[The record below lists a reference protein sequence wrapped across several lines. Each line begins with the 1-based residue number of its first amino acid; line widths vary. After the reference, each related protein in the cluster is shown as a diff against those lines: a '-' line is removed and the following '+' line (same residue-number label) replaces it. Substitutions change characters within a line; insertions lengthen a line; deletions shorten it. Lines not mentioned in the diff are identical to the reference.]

1 MVIFLNYYL
10 IFINNNKN
18 KCKIIYE
25 EKEYEMKEN
34 WNIDDKPKNDILE
47 IKLKRINNI
56 TDMSYMFN
64 GCSNLSNLPDI
75 SKWNTNSVTNM
86 SNIFNGCSNLLS
98 LPDISKWNTK
108 NVTNMSF
115 MFNECSKI
123 SSLPDI
129 SKWNTNSVKNM
140 SYMFNGCSNLSNLPN
155 IFKWNTNN
163 VINMDFM
170 FNECRKLRKLNNYI
184 LLSIILFQNELLLN
198 TSFSH
203 LIKFHFYNYLS
214 EIKKEKQMSGI
225 SNSNSFIVYLR
236 EIIKNANIIDKKEI
250 KEKIKELNNY
260 EDINRLKYDFEN
272 IIKEIKGEF
281 IGEEL
286 NLGIS
291 ENDFNKDKKDDNEE
305 FNIDATEEDENENCN
320 NNINA
325 FNACDII
332 KIIYIF
338 QKEKKFIPQPSE
350 ETNNLLKYFKQKE
363 VVKKKY
369 IYNTNDLMDKSSL
382 NKEIIKALKDF
393 SKEIKHSKINNEN
406 YKFIKDE
413 ILKLIEYLKTYDVIF
428 IPFLGGSN
436 AGKTTIINGIIGKDI
451 LPNDMNECTKR
462 GILIRY
468 ENTEEII
475 LRKANFESEKVL
487 DKTNYFFH
495 AGNEICKGEENVK
508 ETLKGLNYD
517 FNENEEDS
525 FYYLRTRIKLFD
537 EMGLDQSLKEMIYL
551 IDFPG
556 FGTGNVFEQNIYNKA
571 MSICNSF
578 VFVVRNSVIK
588 ENTAKRVLDSIFTQ
602 AKEQK
607 GKLTSQF
614 IKSCLFVLNNEKSQT
629 TNPKDLEKAKKDVQ
643 TVINGININDINLCF
658 FNAKYYLNYCN
669 NFNYFSNI
677 KELIDNEYKN
687 YNYNKSLIIKNPE
700 LAQVNVQ
707 KSFCKYFYEILVNK
721 KELFDA
727 KMKKNQQISPE
738 IESDITQ
745 KFNEISEREN
755 MEDLKKYENY
765 IKLILSF
772 FKENINNMKTLKESN
787 ISGFKSIL
795 YSQIKSYNDNIQ
807 EEIKV
812 KLNNIIDTF
821 V

>member
-1 MVIFLNYYL
+1 
-10 IFINNNKN
+10 
-18 KCKIIYE
+18 
-25 EKEYEMKEN
+25 MKEN